1 MLKDKQAG
9 AGLHKRAVP
18 CRRAAVYNLTL
29 PATKATPWLILAP
42 GSLRFIKGLL
52 KDAPFL
58 SRIDGIFFRDLISH
72 LLLALDVTASSD
84 PTPIRLRDIL

>member
-9 AGLHKRAVP
+9 SGLHKRAVP
-18 CRRAAVYNLTL
+18 CRRAAVYNLRF
-29 PATKATPWLILAP
+29 PATKATPWLILA
-42 GSLRFIKGLL
+42 L
-52 KDAPFL
+52 
-58 SRIDGIFFRDLISH
+58 DGIFFRDLISH